1 MIDWEEKY
9 DRTTTHN
16 HEILAIILSNR
27 YSAQRIKLFTPDEF
41 SQQLAYIN
49 CPKGYEIE
57 PHVHNPVRRQ
67 IGWTQTEGCGL
78 FAAASAARAVWHP
91 TVLHR
96 WVGRLRTAYRL
107 RAAQSRQRAY
117 AEN

>member
-1 MIDWEEKY
+1 LIDLEAKY

-27 YSAQRIKLFTPDEF
+27 YSAQRIKLFTADEF
-41 SQQLAYIN
+41 SQQLAYMN
-49 CPKGYEIE
+49 RPKGYEIE
-57 PHVHNPVRRQ
+57 PRVHPVPRQ
-67 IGWTQTEGCGL
+67 IDWTQTEGCGL
-78 FAAASAARAVWHP
+78 FAAASAARAVWHH

-96 WVGRLRTAYRL
+96 WVERLRTAYRL
-107 RAAQSRQRAY
+107 RAAKSRQRAY